1 MFSKPLDFLLKE
13 SDLLVA
19 ISSSGKSKNIIN
31 AIKTAQRKKAFV
43 ITLTG
48 FDENNIIKQMGDVNI
63 YVPNHKYGIVES
75 IHNLIL
81 QQIVDTI
88 MERDGIRI

>member
-1 MFSKPLDFLLKE
+1 
-13 SDLLVA
+13 
-19 ISSSGKSKNIIN
+19 
-31 AIKTAQRKKAFV
+31 
-43 ITLTG
+43 
-48 FDENNIIKQMGDVNI
+48 MGDVNI

-81 QQIVDTI
+81 QQVVDTI